1 MNLFPLIVLI
11 ALTLLNA
18 CSLFL
23 NSGANRSV
31 ASVESIQELG
41 IEQMESKLEHIH
53 IHYMLA
59 QKQMV
64 LFDQQPESLKTDKRY
79 SSSPYL
85 KLQAIKSQV
94 QKIEMEL
101 ISEITNY
108 KHRNDKEFYLSAV
121 ELFKSFA
128 QKSFFHAYSVD
139 NMMNRLALENVFRNS
154 KKPTEEEIQ
163 IEILLINKT
172 PEFQVFDQN
181 IEHLAFMFET
191 RDSNSAKHFF
201 PSATAAGSITGDEFP
216 SKVWSLTFNGGPQAD
231 ISNQIT
237 EKLKEQKLTAT
248 FFMTTVRAKENP
260 KSARLIS
267 SNGMEI
273 ASNGYS
279 EQELTKVGSNRLE
292 DEITLAVKEL
302 NQIQKG
308 LVQFF
313 RLPLGSG
320 ASVPAIREKIAAN
333 DLIHVLWNVDSLD
346 WVPQPPEQIAN
357 RTIDLMNMT
366 DKDAGIILL
375 HDTYQRTL
383 LAMPKIMKHLKH
395 QNRRVCTINKII
407 DHMNKGLET
416 VCPAK

>member
-1 MNLFPLIVLI
+1 MNLAPLIVLI

-18 CSLFL
+18 CGLFL
-23 NSGANRSV
+23 KSGPHRTV
-31 ASVESIQELG
+31 ASVENVHELG
-41 IEQMESKLEHIH
+41 IDQIESKLEHIH

-59 QKQMV
+59 QKQML

-94 QKIEMEL
+94 QKIELEL
-101 ISEITNY
+101 ISELKSY
-108 KHRNDKEFYLSAV
+108 KGRNDKEFYFSAV
-121 ELFKSFA
+121 EIFKSFA

-139 NMMNRLALENVFRNS
+139 NMMNRLALENIFLSS
-154 KKPTEEEIQ
+154 KRPTEEEIQ
-163 IEILLINKT
+163 KEISDINKT
-172 PEFQVFDQN
+172 AEFQVFDQN

-216 SKVWSLTFNGGPQAD
+216 SKVWSLTFDGGPQAD
-231 ISNQIT
+231 ISSQIT
-237 EKLKEQKLTAT
+237 EKLKEQQLTAT
-248 FFMTTVRAKENP
+248 FFMTTGRAKENP

-267 SNGMEI
+267 SSGMEI

-279 EQELTKVGSNRLE
+279 EQQLTKVGSNRLE
-292 DEITLAVKEL
+292 NEITLAVKEL

-308 LVQFF
+308 IVRFF

-320 ASVPAIREKIAAN
+320 ATVPAIREKIAAN
-333 DLIHVLWNVDSLD
+333 NLIHVLWNVDSLD
-346 WVPQPPEQIAN
+346 WVPQPPDQITD
-357 RTIDLMNMT
+357 RIIDLMNMT

-416 VCPAK
+416 VCPSK